1 MLFKDKDLTKKS
13 AESAE
18 SCPEKCKPYVRQKKS
33 LDFTKT
39 RARFGSRDGSLMVC
53 LTGKADL
60 TRSLVHLGACT

>member
-1 MLFKDKDLTKKS
+1 MCFFKDKALDKKS

-39 RARFGSRDGSLMVC
+39 RARFGTFG
-53 LTGKADL
+53 TF
-60 TRSLVHLGACT
+60 